1 MNLTQDTLAPL
12 IHDHDHDTG
21 AQLDPL
27 LAGLVLTP
35 QELADLAT
43 LLLITA
49 NRIDYGAPRLVMWAV
64 IRCWSVSSWCC

>member
-12 IHDHDHDTG
+12 IHDYDGG
-21 AQLDPL
+21 AQLDPI

-43 LLLITA
+43 LLLMTA
-49 NRIDYGAPRLVMWAV
+49 NRIDYGDPGW
-64 IRCWSVSSWCC
+64 